1 MKTDRLLLCVYRGRL
16 INTKDGMTLVEVVIA
31 MCLISLVCGGLYA
44 LNIKTMRFGEHNRL
58 ATEARSLAKERL
70 EELISVGALNLA
82 KPSCTMLNTDTN
94 LSSRGY
100 PIIRQPQIIWHAAD
114 GSVVASTNAAYAEI
128 HMNVNYRS
136 PLTKSLLVDSY
147 PMILQK

>member
-1 MKTDRLLLCVYRGRL
+1 MKREL
-16 INTKDGMTLVEVVIA
+16 IRRSAYSDKVANRQDGMTLVEVMIA
-31 MCLISLVCGGLYA
+31 VCLIALVCGGLYA

-70 EELISVGALNLA
+70 EEIISVGALNLA
-82 KPSCTMLNTDTN
+82 KPTCTLLNTDTN

-136 PLTKSLLVDSY
+136 PLTKTLIVESY
-147 PMILQK
+147 PMILQ